1 MESPVEIGTAL
12 VVVGISISFAPV
24 AIVAIK
30 TKWPQWP
37 ENKENSEMSLRGVS
51 IDVCNARHS
60 SMDAQ
65 FARVNEAI
73 TRIDGNVKIILESLT
88 RLS

>member
-1 MESPVEIGTAL
+1 
-12 VVVGISISFAPV
+12 
-24 AIVAIK
+24 
-30 TKWPQWP
+30 
-37 ENKENSEMSLRGVS
+37 
-51 IDVCNARHS
+51 
-60 SMDAQ
+60 MDAQ